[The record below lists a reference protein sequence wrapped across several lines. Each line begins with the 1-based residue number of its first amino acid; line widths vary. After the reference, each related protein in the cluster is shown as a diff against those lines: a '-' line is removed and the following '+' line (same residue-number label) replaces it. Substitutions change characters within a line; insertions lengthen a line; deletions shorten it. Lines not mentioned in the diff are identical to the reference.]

1 MAHVSTVSSMGIPGT
16 VPMDRES
23 LGVEMVT
30 EAEMDLVVEV
40 SRKDSLGRRRDN

>member
-23 LGVEMVT
+23 LGGRNGNR
-30 EAEMDLVVEV
+30 
-40 SRKDSLGRRRDN
+40 SRDGSGGGSFQERFFGKKKG